1 MDEPPRD
8 PPPQPEPM
16 EPAAPVTPVPE
27 PAPEPAPEPT
37 GWIPPVAAPTPA
49 PASEPTQ
56 GWIPP
61 TDKKPSRMIIRVAA
75 GIAVALLGLF
85 VFTIFI
91 GSQVDPR
98 EAAANDYGRRLL
110 EMPEFQAR
118 FGDVDSPE
126 RAYELGRELGTTAL
140 VRLDDPSLLRYW
152 QLTEAVLQN
161 ADDSTCSQVMRQTIK
176 AEQAGELAK
185 TLDEDQYN
193 EFLEVTFKAFEAE
206 LKETPGPP
214 PPSDADVQ
222 AASLALA
229 NAMGLDAVT
238 DAANALQDT
247 TAEDKAVCDAAK
259 AVIGGVLALEEPHRA
274 TFLRYMVVQGL

>member
-8 PPPQPEPM
+8 PPPQPEPAP
-16 EPAAPVTPVPE
+16 EPVEGWIPPA
-27 PAPEPAPEPT
+27 PAPEPVE
-37 GWIPPVAAPTPA
+37 GWIPPAEGK
-49 PASEPTQ
+49 S
-56 GWIPP
+56 
-61 TDKKPSRMIIRVAA
+61 SRIIIRVAA
-75 GIAVALLGLF
+75 AIAVIVAGAL
-85 VFTIFI
+85 VFTIFV

-140 VRLDDPSLLRYW
+140 VRLGDPSLLRYW
-152 QLTEAVLQN
+152 QLTEVVLQN
-161 ADDSTCSQVMRQTIK
+161 ADDSTCSQIMRQTIK

-193 EFLEVTFKAFEAE
+193 EFLEVTFKAFAAE
-206 LKETPGPP
+206 LKKTPGPP

-229 NAMGLDAVT
+229 NAMGLDALT
-238 DAANALQDT
+238 EAANALQDT
-247 TAEDKAVCDAAK
+247 TAEDKVVCDAAR
-259 AVIGGVLALEEPHRA
+259 AIIGGVLALEEPHRA